1 MGGGFFANSMDRG
14 RMRILV
20 AEDDPVSSRLLE
32 DLLEV
37 WDYEVE
43 VARDGQAAW
52 EALHSERPP
61 AIALLDWMM
70 PKMDGVEIVRRV
82 RQLNPPAPPYLILL
96 TARADKADIVAGLES
111 GADDYLTKPFD
122 PPELRE
128 RLRVGCRIIDLQ
140 SRLADRVAELEIALA
155 NVKQLQGLLPICAYC
170 KSIRDDHNYWQRVES
185 YLADH
190 ADVRFTHGICPNCLE
205 QEMKSFS
212 AVKSAAG

>member
-1 MGGGFFANSMDRG
+1 
-14 RMRILV
+14 MRILV
-20 AEDDPVSSRLLE
+20 VEDDPRVGEILTDALALEGYTAVVAGSGQEGVDRSVDPEVGLAILDVMLPDIDGFDVLRRLRARRP
-32 DLLEV
+32 DLPVL
-37 WDYEVE
+37 
-43 VARDGQAAW
+43 
-52 EALHSERPP
+52 
-61 AIALLDWMM
+61 M
-70 PKMDGVEIVRRV
+70 
-82 RQLNPPAPPYLILL
+82 L
-96 TARADKADIVAGLES
+96 TARDDLPSKVAGLEA